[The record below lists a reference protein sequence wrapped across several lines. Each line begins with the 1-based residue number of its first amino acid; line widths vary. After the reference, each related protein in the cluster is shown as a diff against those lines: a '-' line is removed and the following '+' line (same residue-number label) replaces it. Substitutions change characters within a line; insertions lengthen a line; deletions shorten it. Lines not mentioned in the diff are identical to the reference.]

1 MTSSGER
8 KIHGCIKTQE
18 SERERESPSSMVGG
32 RGSMSIIRQLD
43 QLADRAANNEKNN
56 RPDFKRNM
64 KINIVR
70 PTFV

>member
-1 MTSSGER
+1 
-8 KIHGCIKTQE
+8 
-18 SERERESPSSMVGG
+18 
-32 RGSMSIIRQLD
+32 MSIIRQLD

-70 PTFV
+70 PTLVEFTIFFLTKRIIRC